1 MNFQMQSNNIA
12 DGTKRTPAL
21 SRMMS
26 IIVITTMT
34 FLVLVSASPSS
45 LFLQPQQAEATAY
58 GLGQSR
64 IPLAFIVVDGKASIL
79 QLENGDPSSG
89 DATAD
94 YSRPAQGT
102 ISFGERFQLLVP
114 QFPRI
119 FKDVQSAEL
128 TICGDESCATDD
140 FHVRH
145 ELVNVRDTRFLYVE
159 THLMDNPGAVGDGC
173 TASEVGCKYL
183 CCGQFPLLME
193 LNRHTWQL
201 SIYKETHVKSMDGHT
216 QEVVPY
222 VSTLTLDHCGRHAKG
237 EVYSRWDVYIEQT

>member
-1 MNFQMQSNNIA
+1 M
-12 DGTKRTPAL
+12 
-21 SRMMS
+21 
-26 IIVITTMT
+26 
-34 FLVLVSASPSS
+34 
-45 LFLQPQQAEATAY
+45 
-58 GLGQSR
+58 
-64 IPLAFIVVDGKASIL
+64 
-79 QLENGDPSSG
+79 
-89 DATAD
+89 
-94 YSRPAQGT
+94 
-102 ISFGERFQLLVP
+102 
-114 QFPRI
+114 
-119 FKDVQSAEL
+119 QSAEL

-145 ELVNVRDTRFLYVE
+145 ELVNVRDTRFVYVE
-159 THLMDNPGAVGDGC
+159 THLIDAPGGVGDGF
-173 TASEVGCKYL
+173 TASEVGFKYL